1 MAELKEKK
9 LIREAFDV
17 GVILKGIDGI
27 LEVIGGILLFF
38 IKPQTIDNI
47 VRVLTQHELSEDPRD
62 LIANYLFNTAQHL
75 SISSKYFGLYYLFSH
90 GIVKIIIVSGLLLN
104 KLWAYKLGLIFLI
117 FSIFYQT
124 YRFMLNGSIGML
136 LLTLFD
142 IVVIWLVWK
151 EYRLKLEE

>member
-17 GVILKGIDGI
+17 GVVLKGIDGI

-47 VRVLTQHELSEDPRD
+47 VRFFTQHELSEDPHD
-62 LIANYLFNTAQHL
+62 LIANYFLNTAQNL
-75 SISSKYFGLYYLFSH
+75 AISSKYFWIYYLFSH
-90 GIVKIIIVSGLLLN
+90 GLVKIIIVSGLLLN

-124 YRFMLNGSIGML
+124 YRFILNGSIGML
-136 LLTLFD
+136 FLTLFD